1 MLYSQKSY
9 KKTIVFFMSQ
19 KSENMRLKKLFILFC
34 SIEANSRIMEL
45 DPNDGSLKVHYSD
58 RLVILLR
65 EVRQL
70 SALGFV
76 IPAKIQQVANIA
88 QKFCKQ
94 AIILKQVWNYIFKH
108 MAILSSS
115 HQNILIIWK
124 LTFLSICLHAP
135 IWSFWLENSKSLFNS
150 ILKIYF
156 LCLPLIKCS
165 LFCVQCANHSSLNK
179 SLFFFLDY
187 LDLKGQEQYL
197 VYLAFH

>member
-94 AIILKQVWNYIFKH
+94 AIILKQV
-108 MAILSSS
+108 
-115 HQNILIIWK
+115 
-124 LTFLSICLHAP
+124 
-135 IWSFWLENSKSLFNS
+135 
-150 ILKIYF
+150 
-156 LCLPLIKCS
+156 
-165 LFCVQCANHSSLNK
+165 
-179 SLFFFLDY
+179 
-187 LDLKGQEQYL
+187 
-197 VYLAFH
+197 

>member
-1 MLYSQKSY
+1 MYYRKVVKTVAFFMCQKRTWILKSY
-9 KKTIVFFMSQ
+9 FLS
-19 KSENMRLKKLFILFC
+19 C

-94 AIILKQVWNYIFKH
+94 AIILKQVWHYIFEYMTVLSSLH
-108 MAILSSS
+108 YNILSG
-115 HQNILIIWK
+115 
-124 LTFLSICLHAP
+124 
-135 IWSFWLENSKSLFNS
+135 SFS
-150 ILKIYF
+150 YF
-156 LCLPLIKCS
+156 D
-165 LFCVQCANHSSLNK
+165 
-179 SLFFFLDY
+179 FF
-187 LDLKGQEQYL
+187 GL
-197 VYLAFH
+197 VE